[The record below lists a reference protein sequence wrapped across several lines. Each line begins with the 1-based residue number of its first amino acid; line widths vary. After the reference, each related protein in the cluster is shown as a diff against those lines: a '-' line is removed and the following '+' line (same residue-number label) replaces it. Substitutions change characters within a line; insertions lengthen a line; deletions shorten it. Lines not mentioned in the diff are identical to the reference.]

1 MPKFVD
7 HDLRRYEIIVATT
20 NVLAR
25 EGLKGLSLNAVA
37 KQLGGTV
44 TMITHYYASKS
55 ELINDLAERMIM
67 AYEQELDEIESGVDD
82 ALARLHTFLEW
93 ALPLTDEG
101 MIEERQRIRLI
112 ADCDEIPA
120 IRAMFTKFDVR
131 MREFIRE
138 HLRPLVEPKD
148 LEDDTELLRVV
159 TTGLCL
165 AAVENQKEWPE
176 KRQIKVL
183 NRTLSLLGLGQ
194 INRE

>member
-7 HDLRRYEIIVATT
+7 HDQRRYEIIVATT

-44 TMITHYYASKS
+44 TMITHYYGSKS
-55 ELINDLAERMIM
+55 DLINDLAERMIM
-67 AYEQELDEIESGVDD
+67 AYEQDLDEIESGVEDP
-82 ALARLHTFLEW
+82 LVRLHAFLEW
-93 ALPLTDEG
+93 TLPLTDEG

-112 ADCDEIPA
+112 GDCDEIPA
-120 IRAMFTKFDVR
+120 IRAMFKKFDVR
-131 MREFIRE
+131 MRDFIRE
-138 HLRPLVEPKD
+138 HLRPLVDIET
-148 LEDDTELLRVV
+148 LEDNTELLRVV

-165 AAVENQKEWPE
+165 AAVENHHEWPGE
-176 KRQIKVL
+176 RQIKVL

-194 INRE
+194 INRD